1 MFTLILRRFLE
12 AIPTLLVLITV
23 SFFMMRLAPGSPF
36 TGERNL
42 PPAVMANIEAKYHLN
57 DPIGVQYVHYLRQL
71 AHGDFGPSFKYK
83 DYSVNEL
90 LAQSLPVSLEIGL
103 YAFIIALFLGVLLG
117 VVAAL
122 RQNSWL
128 DYVLM
133 GFAMTGVVIPSFV
146 KAPLL
151 VLVFAIFLQWL
162 PAGGWNNGAPIN
174 MVLPV
179 TALALAYVASIARI
193 MRGSMIEVMN
203 SPFIRTA
210 RAKGLPMRHIVLKHA
225 LRPALLPV
233 ISYLGPAF
241 VGIITGSIVIETIFG
256 LPGIGQLFVNGA
268 LNRDYGMVLSLT
280 ILVGVLTI
288 VFNAV
293 VDILYAVID
302 PKIRY

>member
-1 MFTLILRRFLE
+1 MFKFILKRLLE
-12 AIPTLLVLITV
+12 AVPTLFVLITV

-42 PPAVMANIEAKYHLN
+42 PPAVLANIEAKYHLN
-57 DPIGVQYVHYLRQL
+57 DPLYLQYFNYLKQL

-83 DYSVNEL
+83 DYTVNEL
-90 LAQSLPVSLEIGL
+90 LAQALPVSLEIGL
-103 YAFIIALFLGVLLG
+103 YAFIIALLLG
-117 VVAAL
+117 VTLGILAAL
-122 RQNSWL
+122 KQNSWL
-128 DYVLM
+128 DYLTMSV
-133 GFAMTGVVIPSFV
+133 AMTGVVVPNFV

-151 VLVFAIFLQWL
+151 VLVFAVWLKWL
-162 PAGGWNNGAPIN
+162 PAGGWNGGNTAN

-179 TALALAYVASIARI
+179 AALALAYIASIARI
-193 MRGSMIEVMN
+193 TRGSMIETMN

-210 RAKGLPMRHIVLKHA
+210 RAKGLPMRRIVLQHA

-241 VGIITGSIVIETIFG
+241 VGIITGSIVIDTIFG

-268 LNRDYGMVLSLT
+268 LNRDYSMVLSLT

-293 VDILYAVID
+293 VDILYALID

>member
-1 MFTLILRRFLE
+1 MLKFIIRRVLE

-42 PPAVMANIEAKYHLN
+42 PPAVLANIEAKYHLN
-57 DPIGVQYVHYLRQL
+57 DPIWLQYLNYLKQL

-83 DYSVNEL
+83 DYTVNEL
-90 LAQSLPVSLEIGL
+90 LSQAFPVSLEIGL
-103 YAFIIALFLGVLLG
+103 YAFIIALVVGVLLG
-117 VVAAL
+117 VLAAL
-122 RQNSWL
+122 KQNSWL
-128 DYVLM
+128 DYLTM
-133 GFAMTGVVIPSFV
+133 GVAMTGVVIPSFV

-151 VLVFAIFLQWL
+151 VLIFAIWLKWL
-162 PAGGWNNGAPIN
+162 PAGGWNDGAASN
-174 MVLPV
+174 LVLPV
-179 TALALAYVASIARI
+179 AALAIAYISSIARI

-210 RAKGLPMRHIVLKHA
+210 RAKGLPTRYIVWKHA
-225 LRPALLPV
+225 LRPAMLPV